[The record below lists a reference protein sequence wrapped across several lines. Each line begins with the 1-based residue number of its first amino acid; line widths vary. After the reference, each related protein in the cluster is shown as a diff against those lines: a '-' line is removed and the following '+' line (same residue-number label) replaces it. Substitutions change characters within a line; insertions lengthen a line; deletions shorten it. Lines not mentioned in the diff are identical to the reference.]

1 VAATVVIPL
10 HWFPENAAGDGG
22 NVLIA
27 QIF

>member
-1 VAATVVIPL
+1 VVIPL
-10 HWFPENAAGDGG
+10 HWFPENAVGDGG